1 MEYKKAINTCVDK
14 FRKQNLDIQ
23 HAITNPLKCDYRYVP
38 MKSHVESWSVTAKK
52 PHDLLQSW
60 QSYLSDRHHDH
71 KVYPSVPGY
80 LPKKKKQ

>member
-52 PHDLLQSW
+52 AT
-60 QSYLSDRHHDH
+60 R
-71 KVYPSVPGY
+71 SVAVMAE
-80 LPKKKKQ
+80 LPIR